1 MEPEA
6 QVEPAA
12 PAKRAE
18 KQDETRKRK
27 RGADAPILTDTG
39 REGLATG
46 TEAHAELAA
55 RAPAQTGCAEMTL
68 TGAGARAEL
77 TQTEPTAETPARA
90 ELTHAEPTA
99 KTPAQ
104 TGCAEMALT
113 ALELPAKKKRRHKK
127 RGGANKAGRH
137 GRKRGKEPSG

>member
-55 RAPAQTGCAEMTL
+55 RAPAQTGAEMTL

-90 ELTHAEPTA
+90 ELPHAEPTA

-127 RGGANKAGRH
+127 RGGANKAGRYS
-137 GRKRGKEPSG
+137 RQRGKEPTG